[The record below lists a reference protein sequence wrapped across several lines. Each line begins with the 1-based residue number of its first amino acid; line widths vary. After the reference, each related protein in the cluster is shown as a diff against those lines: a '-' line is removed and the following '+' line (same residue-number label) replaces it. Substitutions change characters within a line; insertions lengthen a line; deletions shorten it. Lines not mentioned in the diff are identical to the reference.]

1 MRRDYNTI
9 IAITWLSLPQS
20 WTASISGRRKRC
32 AAYNADMCDSLS
44 PPTGL
49 EHNERN
55 LTYLV
60 NNHLPRLT
68 THGSRIPLMLAALN
82 RDVTNINP

>member
-1 MRRDYNTI
+1 MRLCGCLYRN
-9 IAITWLSLPQS
+9 PGQP
-20 WTASISGRRKRC
+20 ASADARKRC